1 MMAVRGPRSDAVDML
16 QSIRDMLGNSL
27 KLDLSVE
34 KSKITS
40 PRVEPA
46 LFVGTLISISNH
58 VNSTTGKNHQRLR
71 VASQL
76 RMLAPMDRIFK
87 KLTIAGFMSAKYKS
101 GIPKFI

>member
-1 MMAVRGPRSDAVDML
+1 MMAVRGPRSDAVNML
-16 QSIRDMLGNSL
+16 QSIREMLGNSL

-46 LFVGTLISISNH
+46 LFLGTLISISNH
-58 VNSTTGKNHQRLR
+58 EGSTKNHQRLR
-71 VASQL
+71 VVSQL

>member
-1 MMAVRGPRSDAVDML
+1 MAVRGPRSDAVDML
-16 QSIRDMLGNSL
+16 QCIRTMLSDCL
-27 KLDLSVE
+27 KLDLSIE
-34 KSKITS
+34 KSRITH

-46 LFVGTLISISNH
+46 LFLGTLISTSNH
-58 VNSTTGKNHQRLR
+58 VSSTTGKNHQRLR
-71 VASQL
+71 VGSQL